1 MNGIRLCCLDLEGVL
16 IPEIWIGVAKQFQV
30 DELKLTTRDISDYDL
45 LMKRRIEI
53 LRARDICLKDIQ
65 NVIGKLKPLPGAK
78 EFLKKLRERFPV
90 IILSDTYYEFAGP
103 FMRQLG
109 NPVLFCN
116 SLKIDRRGF
125 LAGYTLRQKDGK
137 KRAVQLLRQLGFS
150 VSVAGDSFNDLSML
164 LAADRKT
171 FFNPPKSIQK
181 KYPNLPVA
189 RNYSALLRFFC
200 S

>member
-53 LRARDICLKDIQ
+53 LKARGIRLKDIQ

-78 EFLKKLRERFPV
+78 EFLKKLRKRFPV

-103 FMRQLG
+103 FMHQLG

-125 LAGYTLRQKDGK
+125 LTGYTLRQRDGK
-137 KRAVQLLRQLGFS
+137 RRAVQLLRQLGFF
-150 VSVAGDSFNDLSML
+150 VSAAGDSVNDLSML
-164 LAADRKT
+164 
-171 FFNPPKSIQK
+171 
-181 KYPNLPVA
+181 
-189 RNYSALLRFFC
+189 
-200 S
+200 